1 MARSNHKK
9 KPSRGGSGKPGPP
22 PAPPSDA
29 AKARRDRISGENSR
43 IVGTSILAVVFSLTV
58 SFAPLS
64 PLLTTAA
71 IVRPLLRRVRSG
83 ESGAVTGALWRW
95 ALTVFLT
102 ILFSAAFVRDR
113 VLDSFPFAAP
123 AARTVEAAIA
133 GSGDAPFGL
142 AFILAG
148 FAAFLVLS
156 AVSFGIAG
164 CVAMSIALGTAAAGA
179 AVLYTHGNNI
189 VLVTLVA
196 LPPWLWALFAA
207 AIFSF
212 LPAIT
217 AGSRR
222 LYGGTALEFDADRF
236 KRSAMIVA
244 GLVAAALLARLL
256 LAGPYLA
263 LVRHWTVL

>member
-1 MARSNHKK
+1 MARSSHKK
-9 KPSRGGSGKPGPP
+9 KPGRGPSPA
-22 PAPPSDA
+22 APPDA
-29 AKARRDRISGENSR
+29 AVARKNRVSGENNR
-43 IVGTSILAVVFSLTV
+43 IVGTSILAVVFSLAV

-83 ESGAVTGALWRW
+83 ESNAVTGALWRW

-102 ILFSAAFVRDR
+102 ILVSAAFVRDR
-113 VLDSFPFAAP
+113 VLDSFPFAAG

-133 GSGDAPFGL
+133 GSADAPFGF
-142 AFILAG
+142 AFILSG
-148 FAAFLVLS
+148 FVAFLVLS

-196 LPPWLWALFAA
+196 LPPWLWALIAA

-212 LPAIT
+212 LPAVT

-222 LYGGTALEFDADRF
+222 LYRSTALEFDAARF
-236 KRSAMIVA
+236 KRTALIVA
-244 GLVAAALLARLL
+244 GLAAAALLTRLL

>member
-9 KPSRGGSGKPGPP
+9 KPRRVGSGKPGPS

-29 AKARRDRISGENSR
+29 AKARRDRVSGENNR
-43 IVGTSILAVVFSLTV
+43 IVGTSILAVVFSLAV
-58 SFAPLS
+58 SVAPLS
-64 PLLTTAA
+64 PLVTTAA

-83 ESGAVTGALWRW
+83 ESNAVTGALWRW

-102 ILFSAAFVRDR
+102 ILVSAAFVRDR
-113 VLDSFPFAAP
+113 VLDSFPFAAT

-133 GSGDAPFGL
+133 GSTDAPFGV
-142 AFILAG
+142 AIILSG
-148 FAAFLVLS
+148 FTAFLVLT
-156 AVSFGIAG
+156 AASFGIAG

-179 AVLYTHGNNI
+179 AVLYTHGNNV
-189 VLVTLVA
+189 VLVTLIA
-196 LPPWLWALFAA
+196 LPPWLWALIAA
-207 AIFSF
+207 AIVSF
-212 LPAIT
+212 LPAVT

-222 LYGGTALEFDADRF
+222 LYGNTALEFNAARF
-236 KRSAMIVA
+236 KRTALIAA

-263 LVRHWTVL
+263 LVRQWTVL